1 MSLLIACGVFSGAT
15 AFPATLSGKD
25 IVYNIW
31 QNKTDPDT
39 TRLHVDLSKGYGLNP
54 IEPEFPVDPPV
65 PDTPIEPIYPP
76 EDEDDIPVDTENKYA
91 VGTPKGAFDVNS
103 MGAAVYSVSIECPN
117 GGALMPAIS
126 LSYNSQTGWGLAG
139 YGFGIG
145 GLSAITR
152 GGSNLYD
159 DGALRGIT
167 YTNADNLFLD
177 GKRLILQSGTHFCDG
192 AVYTVEGDPYTTVIM
207 HGTYSDTTANT
218 WFEVHAADGTIY
230 KYGSSVSS
238 RLSYINKNGAQRIA
252 SWHIS
257 YAEDVYQ
264 NCITYSYETTNL
276 NIRPTVITYGT
287 NNSVS
292 RGITNTVTFGYR
304 SLGDRARPFT
314 VEDRQGYADV
324 VLTDITTATDGVTFR
339 RYELKYDEASDKGY
353 AQFSRLV
360 QIDELDRYGKRLS
373 PIKIDWNFIGDMYVS
388 GRLLD
393 VITQPLAGNI
403 TDSFKQFA
411 AVDLNGDGISDIVK
425 ISHSGKVSYYGN
437 TVHTDYMT
445 LVNISRSRI
454 GDNDVVTYDY
464 PVTFELPAMF
474 SMDGIVSII
483 GSTSVL
489 DFDGDGYNDLL
500 FPQYFGIGGTYCI
513 KLYTILGKDIK
524 SGNTSNLRIS
534 EIPLTASTECPLSCT
549 FDADGNGKDDVL
561 FVETA
566 PKDGYYHGKI
576 FQHAEDGNAK
586 LTGLQF
592 VLPSKPEKLFT
603 ADYNNDGLTDIIL
616 LYNGGHTIYYNNG
629 STPSGQCFTEG
640 NKKTGTDFGNN
651 WRVQQGDFDGDG
663 LMDFVYNVSPETWL
677 RIARN
682 NGDGT
687 FTHGRSEDLSR
698 SDQSTSKD
706 DDKFSILVWDMN
718 SDGKSDV
725 FVSKANYKHHGGI
738 SGRNDYTSTTMKWL
752 YSDGTTLKVFKETEK
767 YHPEDATQGYLVLGD
782 FNGDGA
788 VELANYGTM
797 INTSSETLDEKI
809 HVYSMGT
816 SVPGLGKIK
825 KITDGLGRGIRIQY
839 ESAAMPSVYTRAD
852 DGAYPLNT
860 YCLPVAVVSSASF
873 DNGAAGIQY
882 LKYRYGGLKLHIA
895 GKGILGFT
903 EVTKENTTAKIKETQ
918 TVVQRDGRHLI
929 PTEVRSV
936 TTIGGSTSETVSR
949 TTVADTGNGNY
960 FAYVSGTEAV
970 DLDGNRTMSSATY
983 DTAKGVVT
991 EKTILY
997 GGDGMYRQT
1006 AYSGYEKRGGR
1017 WLPAT
1022 VTATQKHADSAVPF
1036 TDVTEYAYDD
1046 RGNVTTKMEHSGT
1059 DMQLVTSAT
1068 YDSYGNVLSSQ
1079 QAGRGVVSVTK
1090 HNEYDASGRFVT
1102 KTYESPS
1109 SAVNTFV
1116 YDMWG
1121 NLLEESDAT
1130 EPDNIL
1136 TTTHTYDGWGRRTST
1151 TEPDGTLTEWSMAW
1165 GKSYDFRYC
1174 IGETSTSK
1182 PWVNTW
1188 YDECSR
1194 ETCVQSIGEKY
1205 VDIRKRTI
1213 YDKKGNVSRTVG
1225 KTGNLTVTED
1235 FTYDERGRMLTST
1248 SSTGK
1253 TAEYG
1258 YGNRS
1263 VVCTVAGRGYTK
1275 TYDAWGNV
1283 VSSSDPISEVTYRY
1297 SSIGK
1302 PESVSTNGTEVTMT
1316 YDAAGNKTSLTD
1328 PDAGTSTYTYAADGR
1343 LLGERDGRD
1352 VETAYSFDASGRVIS
1367 SVTGDIATT
1376 YTYGTSGFGAQRI
1389 IRKETGGN
1397 SVEYTYD
1404 MYGRIVE
1411 ERRNIKNQGTYTFSH
1426 TYNSDNL
1433 LEKTCYPGGL
1443 EVRYVYDEYGFRT
1456 QVLANDSTLCS
1467 VDDYDGLSYTTS
1479 FMGGLK
1485 ATDTRDERGFMCRR
1499 SLLCGTDTL
1508 EALSLNY
1515 EGSTGNLLSRKRNSN
1530 AEETFG
1536 YDSLDRLV
1544 SVSIGGE
1551 ETMGMVYAPN
1561 GNILNKTG
1569 IGNYE
1574 YDASYKP
1581 HAVIAVE
1588 NTGNKIPEG
1597 PLGTT
1602 YNSLGKIK
1610 RINFSMLSNLETGN
1624 ELLKDTMTLGADPI
1638 GPRTLSTMGGISRP
1652 GNNWDVLGEV
1662 ITRPYIMDFLYGPD
1676 GGRWYSSLSN
1686 NGRVISSTVYAGD
1699 YEKVTDYGVTRE
1711 FYYLDGNTVVI
1722 KQDGVFKPY
1731 VAFTDNLGSI
1741 LAVVD
1746 ADGSKVFEASY
1757 DAWGKQSVA
1766 LNKIGLKRGYCGHEM
1781 LNRFNLINMN
1791 GRLYDPDLGRFLSPD
1806 NFVQMPDNSQN
1817 FNRYSYCLNNPLKYT
1832 DPSGEFWNLVIG
1844 AAIGGVFN
1852 WAAHGFQFNAKGLGY
1867 FATGAVAGA
1876 IGTGVASGINVAMAG
1891 GSFWTGAAGLA
1902 QGVAS
1907 TGFWAG
1913 AATGAGAGFAGGF
1926 VLGAGNSWTEGKCF
1940 GNGLLNGLKSG
1951 GINALEGGIA
1961 GGIISGFDA
1970 LEKGTNFWTG
1980 TGTFDMTGAMGCK
1993 GCLPK
1998 DINIAGKIKV
2008 KYVGRFE
2015 GQNVY
2020 ESKLLGTF
2028 SYKGSYS
2035 GFTLP
2040 DLGIYV
2046 GKGVFTLNQQA
2057 GLAMMQH
2064 EFGHVLQYR
2073 IIGFKDYY
2081 GVIAKE
2087 SLLNCAADRLFGT
2100 STHDTF
2106 WTETWAN
2113 YLSKNYF
2120 GTKWLGTET
2129 LLQNNEL
2136 FYYPSKNISN
2146 LRKIISF
2153 DINLDIRLLK
2163 STNFLPFNCI
2173 L

>member
-1 MSLLIACGVFSGAT
+1 MTRCAIIRTIQLSLLIACGVFSGAT
-15 AFPATLSGKD
+15 AFPATSSGKD
-25 IVYNIW
+25 ALYDIR
-31 QNKTDPDT
+31 QNKTEPDT
-39 TRLHVDLSKGYGLNP
+39 ARLNADFSRGYGLNP

-65 PDTPIEPIYPP
+65 PDIPIEPIYPP
-76 EDEDDIPVDTENKYA
+76 EDEDEIPVDTENKYA
-91 VGTPKGAFDVNS
+91 VGTPKGTFDVNS
-103 MGAAVYSVSIECPN
+103 MGAAVYNVVIECPN
-117 GGALMPAIS
+117 GGTLMPAVS
-126 LSYNSQTGWGLAG
+126 LSYNSQTGRGLAG
-139 YGFGIG
+139 YGFSIG

-159 DGALRGIT
+159 DGVLRGIT
-167 YTNADNLFLD
+167 YTDADNLFLD
-177 GKRLILQSGTHFCDG
+177 GKRLVLQNGTHFCDG
-192 AVYTVEGDPYTTVIM
+192 AVYTVEGNPYTTVIM
-207 HGTYSDTTANT
+207 HGTCSGTSAGT
-218 WFEVHAADGTIY
+218 WLEVHAADGTIY
-230 KYGSSVSS
+230 KYGSSASS
-238 RLSYINKNGAQRIA
+238 RLSYINKKGEQRIA

-304 SLGDRARPFT
+304 SLGDMAQPFT
-314 VEDRQGYADV
+314 VEDCQGKADV
-324 VLTDITTATDGVTFR
+324 VLTDITTATNGVTFR

-353 AQFSRLV
+353 TRFSRLV
-360 QIDELDRYGKRLS
+360 QIDGLDWYGKRLS

-388 GRLLD
+388 GRSLD

-425 ISHSGKVSYYGN
+425 ISHSEKVSYYGN
-437 TVHTDYMT
+437 TTHIDYMT

-454 GDNDVVTYDY
+454 SDNDVITYDY
-464 PVTFELPAMF
+464 PFTFELPAMC
-474 SMDGIVSII
+474 SMGGIVSII
-483 GSTSVL
+483 GNTSVL

-500 FPQYFGIGGTYCI
+500 FPQYFGIDGNYSI
-513 KLYTILGKDIK
+513 KLYYILGKYIK
-524 SGNTSNLRIS
+524 SGNTFNLRIS
-534 EIPLTASTECPLSCT
+534 EIPLTASTECPLFCT

-561 FVETA
+561 FVETT
-566 PKDGYYHGKI
+566 PKDGYYNSMILCHAGNERL
-576 FQHAEDGNAK
+576 QHTDLK
-586 LTGLQF
+586 F
-592 VLPSKPEKLFT
+592 RLPSKPEKLFT

-616 LYNGGHTIYYNNG
+616 LYNGGYTIYYNNG
-629 STPSGQCFTEG
+629 STPSGQCFTEN

-687 FTHGRSEDLSR
+687 FTHGRSEDLNR

-718 SDGKSDV
+718 NDGKSDV

-767 YHPEDATQGYLVLGD
+767 YHPEDATQGYLMLGD

-839 ESAAMPSVYTRAD
+839 ESAAMPSVYTKAD
-852 DGAYPLNT
+852 DGAYPLNS

-895 GKGILGFT
+895 GKGMLGFT

-949 TTVADTGNGNY
+949 TTVADTGSGNY
-960 FAYVSGTEAV
+960 FAYVSDTEAV
-970 DLDGNRTMSSATY
+970 DLDGNRTLSSTAY

-991 EKTILY
+991 EESVLY
-997 GGDGMYRQT
+997 GGDGMYSRT
-1006 AYSGYEKRGGR
+1006 AYSGYEKRGGK
-1017 WLPAT
+1017 WLPTT
-1022 VTATQKHADSAVPF
+1022 VSATQKHADSAVPF
-1036 TDVTEYAYDD
+1036 TDVTEYVYDD
-1046 RGNVTTKMEHSGT
+1046 RGNVTTKTEHSGT

-1068 YDSYGNVLSSQ
+1068 YDAYGNILSSRQ
-1079 QAGRGVVSVTK
+1079 TGRGVVTVTK

-1109 SAVNTFV
+1109 SAVNTFA

-1136 TTTHTYDGWGRRTST
+1136 TTTHTYDGWGHRTST

-1165 GKSYDFRYC
+1165 GKSYDFIYC
-1174 IGETSTSK
+1174 IGETSTAR

-1194 ETCVQSIGEKY
+1194 ETCVQSMGEKY
-1205 VDIRKRTI
+1205 VDIRKETT
-1213 YDKKGNVSRTVG
+1213 YDKNGNISRTES
-1225 KTGNLTVTED
+1225 KTGDLTVTED
-1235 FTYDERGRMLTST
+1235 FTYDERGRILTSA

-1253 TAEYG
+1253 TAEYS

-1283 VSSSDPISEVTYRY
+1283 ISSSDPISEVTYRY
-1297 SSIGK
+1297 SSVGK

-1343 LLGERDGRD
+1343 LLSEKDGRD

-1367 SVTGDIATT
+1367 STAGDITTT

-1389 IRKETGGN
+1389 IRKETDGN

-1411 ERRNIKNQGTYTFSH
+1411 ERRNIKDQGTYTFSH

-1443 EVRYVYDEYGFRT
+1443 EVKYVYDEFGFRT
-1456 QVLANDSTLCS
+1456 QVLANDSTLFS

-1499 SLLCGTDTL
+1499 SLLCGADTL
-1508 EALSLNY
+1508 ESVSLNY
-1515 EGSTGNLLSRKRNSN
+1515 DGSTGNLLSRKRNRG
-1530 AEETFG
+1530 AEEIFG

-1544 SVSIGGE
+1544 SVSSGGE

-1602 YNSLGKIK
+1602 YNDIGKIK
-1610 RINFSMLSNLETGN
+1610 RINFSMLSDFGFVN
-1624 ELLKDTMTLGADPI
+1624 ELSKDTMPLYTDPI

-1676 GGRWYSSLSN
+1676 GARWYSSLSN

-1699 YEKVTDYGVTRE
+1699 YETVTDHGVTRE
-1711 FYYLDGNTVVI
+1711 FYYLDGNTIVI

-1746 ADGSKVFEASY
+1746 ADGNKVFEASY
-1757 DAWGKQSVA
+1757 DAWGKQAVV

-1781 LNRFNLINMN
+1781 LPRFNLINMN

-1832 DPSGEFWNLVIG
+1832 DPSGEAFGIDDVVLAFAAINMASSMMRADFEGKSKLKAGVLSILSSAASYGIGELFKDMTMTFGNELLRAGAHGLSNGVVSALGGGNFLSSFVSGATSSGIGSFAQSVHMDHGLMLASTTTMGGLAGWATGGDILQGAMQGFMIG
-1844 AAIGGVFN
+1844 ALNHTQHQESHHFSDKQLNQINEAYKEIADLDIDAVYEKIGGPLGE
-1852 WAAHGFQFNAKGLGY
+1852 WAKRDDFSYSCAARVSYALNYGGLPIPKGTPNTYLGGDGKYYFINAKAMSKY
-1867 FATGAVAGA
+1867 FRVKWGN
-1876 IGTGVASGINVAMAG
+1876 GINIPRAKVK
-1891 GSFWTGAAGLA
+1891 
-1902 QGVAS
+1902 
-1907 TGFWAG
+1907 
-1913 AATGAGAGFAGGF
+1913 
-1926 VLGAGNSWTEGKCF
+1926 N
-1940 GNGLLNGLKSG
+1940 
-1951 GINALEGGIA
+1951 
-1961 GGIISGFDA
+1961 GIIFQYDFKSTTVSGHV
-1970 LEKGTNFWTG
+1970 
-1980 TGTFDMTGAMGCK
+1980 
-1993 GCLPK
+1993 
-1998 DINIAGKIKV
+1998 DIVYRNNTYGHFYKV
-2008 KYVGRFE
+2008 K
-2015 GQNVY
+2015 
-2020 ESKLLGTF
+2020 T
-2028 SYKGSYS
+2028 
-2035 GFTLP
+2035 
-2040 DLGIYV
+2040 
-2046 GKGVFTLNQQA
+2046 
-2057 GLAMMQH
+2057 
-2064 EFGHVLQYR
+2064 
-2073 IIGFKDYY
+2073 
-2081 GVIAKE
+2081 
-2087 SLLNCAADRLFGT
+2087 
-2100 STHDTF
+2100 
-2106 WTETWAN
+2106 
-2113 YLSKNYF
+2113 
-2120 GTKWLGTET
+2120 
-2129 LLQNNEL
+2129 
-2136 FYYPSKNISN
+2136 
-2146 LRKIISF
+2146 
-2153 DINLDIRLLK
+2153 
-2163 STNFLPFNCI
+2163 I
-2173 L
+2173 LWH

>member
-1 MSLLIACGVFSGAT
+1 MTRCAIIRTIQLSLLIACGVFSGAT
-15 AFPATLSGKD
+15 AFPATSSGKD
-25 IVYNIW
+25 ALYDIR
-31 QNKTDPDT
+31 QNKTEPDT
-39 TRLHVDLSKGYGLNP
+39 ARLNADFSRGYGLNP

-65 PDTPIEPIYPP
+65 PDIPIEPIYPP
-76 EDEDDIPVDTENKYA
+76 EDEDEIPVDTENKYA
-91 VGTPKGAFDVNS
+91 VGTPKGTFNVNS
-103 MGAAVYSVSIECPN
+103 MGAAVYNVVIECPN
-117 GGALMPAIS
+117 GGTLMPAVS
-126 LSYNSQTGWGLAG
+126 LSYNSQTGRGLAG
-139 YGFGIG
+139 YGFSIG

-159 DGALRGIT
+159 DGVLRGIT
-167 YTNADNLFLD
+167 YTDADNLFLD

-192 AVYTVEGDPYTTVIM
+192 AVYTVEGNPYTTVIM
-207 HGTYSDTTANT
+207 HGTCSGTSAGT
-218 WFEVHAADGTIY
+218 WLEVHAADGTIY
-230 KYGSSVSS
+230 KYGSSASS
-238 RLSYINKNGAQRIA
+238 RLSYINKKGEQRIA

-304 SLGDRARPFT
+304 SLGDMAQPFT

-324 VLTDITTATDGVTFR
+324 VLTDITTATNGVTFR

-388 GRLLD
+388 GRSLD
-393 VITQPLAGNI
+393 VPTKDALSYVQEN
-403 TDSFKQFA
+403 SRQFA
-411 AVDLNGDGISDIVK
+411 AADLNGDGVSDI
-425 ISHSGKVSYYGN
+425 IRVSQARIIDNQGGGE
-437 TVHTDYMT
+437 TDWHYRT
-445 LVNISRSRI
+445 LVYVSRSRV
-454 GDNDVVTYDY
+454 GENNTVTYDY
-464 PVTFELPAMF
+464 PIKFELQETIAVLGWI
-474 SMDGIVSII
+474 SVI
-483 GSTSVL
+483 GGTSVL

-500 FPQYFGIGGTYCI
+500 FP
-513 KLYTILGKDIK
+513 LYTEDGESRGLILYTLLGKNIK
-524 SGNTSNLRIS
+524 SGNTANINKPY
-534 EIPLTASTECPLSCT
+534 IPLTASTECPLFCT

-561 FVETA
+561 FVETS
-566 PKDGYYHGKI
+566 PKNRCYYGKL
-576 FQHAEDGNAK
+576 FQHTEDGKAK
-586 LTGLQF
+586 LIDLHF
-592 VLPSKPEKLFT
+592 LLPSKPEKLFT

-616 LYNGGHTIYYNNG
+616 LYNGGYTIYYNNG
-629 STPSGQCFTEG
+629 STPSGQCFTEN

-687 FTHGRSEDLSR
+687 FTHGRSEDLNR

-767 YHPEDATQGYLVLGD
+767 YHPEDATQGYLMLGD

-797 INTSSETLDEKI
+797 IDTSSETLDEKI

-839 ESAAMPSVYTRAD
+839 ESAAKPSVYTRAD

-895 GKGILGFT
+895 GKGMLGFT

-936 TTIGGSTSETVSR
+936 TAIGGSTSETVSR

-960 FAYVSGTEAV
+960 FAYVSETEAV
-970 DLDGNRTMSSATY
+970 DLDGNRTVSSTAY

-997 GGDGMYRQT
+997 GGDGMYRRT

-1343 LLGERDGRD
+1343 LLTERDGRD

-1367 SVTGDIATT
+1367 SVAGDITTT

-1404 MYGRIVE
+1404 SYGRVVE

-1443 EVRYVYDEYGFRT
+1443 EVRYVYDEFGFRT

-1479 FMGGLK
+1479 FVGGLK
-1485 ATDTRDERGFMCRR
+1485 VTDTRDERGFMCRR

-1515 EGSTGNLLSRKRNSN
+1515 EGSTGNLLSRKRNSS

-1676 GGRWYSSLSN
+1676 GERWYSSLSN

-1722 KQDGVFKPY
+1722 KQDGVFKSY

-1746 ADGSKVFEASY
+1746 ADGNKVFEASY
-1757 DAWGKQSVA
+1757 DAWGKQTVA

-1781 LNRFNLINMN
+1781 LPRFNLINMN

-1832 DPSGEFWNLVIG
+1832 DPSGEWFGIDDLFIAGVSFVTGYVSNGLQSGHWGWDSVKSGIYSAVSSWIGFNTAGMSTGVISSTTVQNGMLAGLNTFLNTFMPSVNFPVTKHFSFSMSPSIGFGTGGFSFG
-1844 AAIGGVFN
+1844 A
-1852 WAAHGFQFNAKGLGY
+1852 GLGMGY
-1867 FATGAVAGA
+1867 TSGDFSIQTGIGMGSNYGGWNVGA
-1876 IGTGVASGINVAMAG
+1876 
-1891 GSFWTGAAGLA
+1891 
-1902 QGVAS
+1902 
-1907 TGFWAG
+1907 
-1913 AATGAGAGFAGGF
+1913 
-1926 VLGAGNSWTEGKCF
+1926 
-1940 GNGLLNGLKSG
+1940 
-1951 GINALEGGIA
+1951 
-1961 GGIISGFDA
+1961 
-1970 LEKGTNFWTG
+1970 
-1980 TGTFDMTGAMGCK
+1980 
-1993 GCLPK
+1993 
-1998 DINIAGKIKV
+1998 
-2008 KYVGRFE
+2008 
-2015 GQNVY
+2015 
-2020 ESKLLGTF
+2020 
-2028 SYKGSYS
+2028 SYKGYGASYGITTYES
-2035 GFTLP
+2035 GKFHGQDIDGQKLGHLGLKAGNVSFCLFNDLWGDANDRWRTSAAELTIGKFSIGTYVDTNWGKEESSGGEFDGKDKLIGKNKAWINGKVYSAPIWVGYRRRNMSYKLGFSHTYIQSLTQNFVHKYISPTPFFLDYSLFEQGVFYYCGTSNPFTL
-2040 DLGIYV
+2040 
-2046 GKGVFTLNQQA
+2046 
-2057 GLAMMQH
+2057 
-2064 EFGHVLQYR
+2064 
-2073 IIGFKDYY
+2073 
-2081 GVIAKE
+2081 
-2087 SLLNCAADRLFGT
+2087 
-2100 STHDTF
+2100 
-2106 WTETWAN
+2106 WN
-2113 YLSKNYF
+2113 Y
-2120 GTKWLGTET
+2120 
-2129 LLQNNEL
+2129 
-2136 FYYPSKNISN
+2136 
-2146 LRKIISF
+2146 
-2153 DINLDIRLLK
+2153 
-2163 STNFLPFNCI
+2163 
-2173 L
+2173 

>member
-207 HGTYSDTTANT
+207 HGTCSDATANT

-230 KYGSSVSS
+230 KYGGSSSS

-257 YAEDVYQ
+257 YAEDVHQ

-388 GRLLD
+388 GRSLD

-464 PVTFELPAMF
+464 PVTFELPAMY

-483 GSTSVL
+483 GNTSVL

-513 KLYTILGKDIK
+513 KLYSILGKDIK

-561 FVETA
+561 FVETT
-566 PKDGYYHGKI
+566 PKDGYYNSMIVCHAGNERL
-576 FQHAEDGNAK
+576 QHTDLK
-586 LTGLQF
+586 F
-592 VLPSKPEKLFT
+592 RLPSKPEKLFT

-616 LYNGGHTIYYNNG
+616 LYNGGYTIYYNNG
-629 STPSGQCFTEG
+629 STPSGQCFTED
-640 NKKTGTDFGNN
+640 NKKTGTGFGNN

-895 GKGILGFT
+895 GKGMLGFT

-997 GGDGMYRQT
+997 GGDGMYRRT

-1046 RGNVTTKMEHSGT
+1046 RGNVTTKTEHSGT

-1068 YDSYGNVLSSQ
+1068 YDAYGNVLSSQ
-1079 QAGRGVVSVTK
+1079 QAGRGVVAVTK

-1109 SAVNTFV
+1109 SAVNTFA

-1121 NLLEESDAT
+1121 NLLEESDVT

-1151 TEPDGTLTEWSMAW
+1151 TEPGGTLTEWSIAW

-1205 VDIRKRTI
+1205 VNIRKRTI

-1235 FTYDERGRMLTST
+1235 FTYDERGRILTST

-1275 TYDAWGNV
+1275 TYDAWGNIT
-1283 VSSSDPISEVTYRY
+1283 SSSDPISEVEYRY

-1343 LLGERDGRD
+1343 LLTERDGRD

-1367 SVTGDIATT
+1367 SVAGDITTT

-1404 MYGRIVE
+1404 SYGRVVE
-1411 ERRNIKNQGTYTFSH
+1411 EQRNIKNQGTYTFSH

-1433 LEKTCYPGGL
+1433 LEKTSYPGGL
-1443 EVRYVYDEYGFRT
+1443 EVRYVYDEFGFRT
-1456 QVLANDSTLCS
+1456 QVLVNDSALCS
-1467 VDDYDGLSYTTS
+1467 VDDYDGLSYITS

-1515 EGSTGNLLSRKRNSN
+1515 EGSTGNLLSRKRNSS
-1530 AEETFG
+1530 AEETFC

-1551 ETMGMVYAPN
+1551 ETMGMVYVPN

-1574 YDASYKP
+1574 YNASYKP

-1610 RINFSMLSNLETGN
+1610 RINFSMLSDFGFVN
-1624 ELLKDTMTLGADPI
+1624 ELSKDTMTLGADPI

-1711 FYYLDGNTVVI
+1711 YYYLDGNTVVI

-1781 LNRFNLINMN
+1781 LPRFNLINMN

-1832 DPSGEFWNLVIG
+1832 DPSGEAFGIDDVVFACILGGAINLTINLIEGNVKNVG
-1844 AAIGGVFN
+1844 HGV
-1852 WAAHGFQFNAKGLGY
+1852 AL
-1867 FATGAVAGA
+1867 FATGAL
-1876 IGTGVASGINVAMAG
+1876 AG
-1891 GSFWTGAAGLA
+1891 GCALLG
-1902 QGVAS
+1902 QVGVSAII
-1907 TGFWAG
+1907 
-1913 AATGAGAGFAGGF
+1913 
-1926 VLGAGNSWTEGKCF
+1926 VGAGNSILNQGFNNGWNNIDWGQVGMSGSTALLTSYLGGQLGNMLSKPLENLTSSISNTVLKNVTYNSLCNAATGF
-1940 GNGLLNGLKSG
+1940 ALGTGFSLINGNGFDLSSAFGAGLESAGMGFLTGAMSGFATGVKQVQNEKEQSSSNKSSNYGLPENVAKETLNSLQTPTGSGTNSVYVGRDADGNVRYVGITERDPQIRFNEHLKSG
-1951 GINALEGGIA
+1951 
-1961 GGIISGFDA
+1961 
-1970 LEKGTNFWTG
+1970 TNRSKLQYKTIDG
-1980 TGTFDMTGAMGCK
+1980 TG
-1993 GCLPK
+1993 
-1998 DINIAGKIKV
+1998 
-2008 KYVGRFE
+2008 
-2015 GQNVY
+2015 
-2020 ESKLLGTF
+2020 KL
-2028 SYKGSYS
+2028 SRIQS
-2035 GFTLP
+2035 
-2040 DLGIYV
+2040 
-2046 GKGVFTLNQQA
+2046 
-2057 GLAMMQH
+2057 
-2064 EFGHVLQYR
+2064 R
-2073 IIGFKDYY
+2073 IIEQNLINMY
-2081 GVIAKE
+2081 GLGKNNGILFNIRN
-2087 SLLNCAADRLFGT
+2087 SISPLNWNKYGI
-2100 STHDTF
+2100 
-2106 WTETWAN
+2106 
-2113 YLSKNYF
+2113 KN
-2120 GTKWLGTET
+2120 K
-2129 LLQNNEL
+2129 
-2136 FYYPSKNISN
+2136 
-2146 LRKIISF
+2146 
-2153 DINLDIRLLK
+2153 
-2163 STNFLPFNCI
+2163 
-2173 L
+2173 

>member
-39 TRLHVDLSKGYGLNP
+39 TRRHVDLSKGYGLNP

-91 VGTPKGAFDVNS
+91 VGTPKGTFDVNS

-152 GGSNLYD
+152 GGSNMYD

-230 KYGSSVSS
+230 KYGGSSSS

-257 YAEDVYQ
+257 YAEDVHQ

-324 VLTDITTATDGVTFR
+324 VLTDITTATDGVTLR

-388 GRLLD
+388 GRSLD
-393 VITQPLAGNI
+393 VPTKDASSYVQEN
-403 TDSFKQFA
+403 SRQFA
-411 AVDLNGDGISDIVK
+411 AADLNGDGVSDI
-425 ISHSGKVSYYGN
+425 IRVSQARIIDNQGGG
-437 TVHTDYMT
+437 VTDWHYRT
-445 LVNISRSRI
+445 LVYVSRSRVGENNI
-454 GDNDVVTYDY
+454 VTYDY
-464 PVTFELPAMF
+464 PIKFELQETIAALGWI
-474 SMDGIVSII
+474 SVI
-483 GSTSVL
+483 GGTSVL

-500 FPQYFGIGGTYCI
+500 FP
-513 KLYTILGKDIK
+513 LYTEDGESRGLILYTLLGKNIK
-524 SGNTSNLRIS
+524 SGNTANINKPY
-534 EIPLTASTECPLSCT
+534 IPLTASTECPLFCT

-561 FVETA
+561 FVETS
-566 PKDGYYHGKI
+566 PKKRCYYGKL
-576 FQHAEDGNAK
+576 FQHTEDGKAK
-586 LTGLQF
+586 LIDLHF
-592 VLPSKPEKLFT
+592 LLPSKPEKLFT

-616 LYNGGHTIYYNNG
+616 LYNGGYTIYYNNG

-687 FTHGRSEDLSR
+687 FTHGRSEDLNR

-718 SDGKSDV
+718 NDGKSDV

-767 YHPEDATQGYLVLGD
+767 YHPEDATQGYLMLGD

-839 ESAAMPSVYTRAD
+839 ESVAMPSVYTRAD

-895 GKGILGFT
+895 GKGMLGFT

-936 TTIGGSTSETVSR
+936 TAIGGSTSETVSR

-960 FAYVSGTEAV
+960 FAYVSETEAV
-970 DLDGNRTMSSATY
+970 DLDGNRTVSSTAY

-997 GGDGMYRQT
+997 GGDGMYRRT

-1046 RGNVTTKMEHSGT
+1046 RGNVTTKTEHSGT
-1059 DMQLVTSAT
+1059 DMQLATSAT
-1068 YDSYGNVLSSQ
+1068 YDAYGNVLSSQ
-1079 QAGRGVVSVTK
+1079 QAGRGVVAVTK

-1121 NLLEESDAT
+1121 NLLEESDVT

-1235 FTYDERGRMLTST
+1235 FTYDERGRILTST

-1275 TYDAWGNV
+1275 TYDAWGNIT
-1283 VSSSDPISEVTYRY
+1283 SSSDPISEVTYRY

-1316 YDAAGNKTSLTD
+1316 YDAAGNKISLTD

-1343 LLGERDGRD
+1343 LLTERDGRD

-1367 SVTGDIATT
+1367 SVAGDITTT

-1404 MYGRIVE
+1404 SYGRVVE

-1443 EVRYVYDEYGFRT
+1443 EVRYVYDEFGFRT
-1456 QVLANDSTLCS
+1456 QVLANDSALCS

-1485 ATDTRDERGFMCRR
+1485 ATDTRDECGFMCRR

-1515 EGSTGNLLSRKRNSN
+1515 EGSTGNLLSRKRNCS

-1544 SVSIGGE
+1544 SVSSGGE

-1581 HAVIAVE
+1581 HAVTAVE

-1602 YNSLGKIK
+1602 YNDIGKIK

-1676 GGRWYSSLSN
+1676 GARWYSSLSN

-1699 YEKVTDYGVTRE
+1699 YEKVTDHGVTRE
-1711 FYYLDGNTVVI
+1711 YYYLDGNTVVI

-1746 ADGSKVFEASY
+1746 ADGNKVFEASY
-1757 DAWGKQSVA
+1757 DAWGKQAVV

-1781 LNRFNLINMN
+1781 LPRFNLINMN

-1832 DPSGEFWNLVIG
+1832 DPSGEIFGIDDAVFAF
-1844 AAIGGVFN
+1844 AAFN
-1852 WAAHGFQFNAKGLGY
+1852 MASSMMRAAFDGKSVLK
-1867 FATGAVAGA
+1867 AGA
-1876 IGTGVASGINVAMAG
+1876 LSFLSSVASYGV
-1891 GSFWTGAAGLA
+1891 GSA
-1902 QGVAS
+1902 
-1907 TGFWAG
+1907 
-1913 AATGAGAGFAGGF
+1913 
-1926 VLGAGNSWTEGKCF
+1926 LGHG
-1940 GNGLLNGLKSG
+1940 
-1951 GINALEGGIA
+1951 
-1961 GGIISGFDA
+1961 
-1970 LEKGTNFWTG
+1970 
-1980 TGTFDMTGAMGCK
+1980 
-1993 GCLPK
+1993 
-1998 DINIAGKIKV
+1998 
-2008 KYVGRFE
+2008 
-2015 GQNVY
+2015 
-2020 ESKLLGTF
+2020 LGTF
-2028 SYKGSYS
+2028 GHELLRAGAHGLTNGVINAINGDNFVNGFVTGMTASLSGSAAQALH
-2035 GFTLP
+2035 FNTL
-2040 DLGIYV
+2040 
-2046 GKGVFTLNQQA
+2046 GVISSSTITG
-2057 GLAMMQH
+2057 GLASWASGGNFLEGAQ
-2064 EFGHVLQYR
+2064 
-2073 IIGFKDYY
+2073 IGFNIGALNHEGDNIKYY
-2081 GVIAKE
+2081 YDENNQLLYGEIPEVEVIGKRIFKYE
-2087 SLLNCAADRLFGT
+2087 PSIVEKPLQPVWPEFELLFLWRSIPNLFSSFFT
-2100 STHDTF
+2100 S
-2106 WTETWAN
+2106 
-2113 YLSKNYF
+2113 
-2120 GTKWLGTET
+2120 
-2129 LLQNNEL
+2129 
-2136 FYYPSKNISN
+2136 PKNIGYKSFYEFKKYN
-2146 LRKIISF
+2146 GSAGEGYNWHHIVEQRPINIERFGAEKIHNTNNI
-2153 DINLDIRLLK
+2153 IRLPSGRGSIHSEITVFYSSKPDWSNGMTVRDWLNNKSFKEQYNFGIKQIRRFGGKQYLK
-2163 STNFLPFNCI
+2163 
-2173 L
+2173 

>member
-207 HGTYSDTTANT
+207 HGTCSDATANT

-230 KYGSSVSS
+230 KYGGSSSS

-257 YAEDVYQ
+257 YAEDVHQ

-388 GRLLD
+388 GRSLD

-464 PVTFELPAMF
+464 PVTFELPAMY

-483 GSTSVL
+483 GNTSVL

-513 KLYTILGKDIK
+513 KLYSILGKDIK

-561 FVETA
+561 FVETT
-566 PKDGYYHGKI
+566 PKDGYYNSMIVCHAGNERL
-576 FQHAEDGNAK
+576 QHTDLK
-586 LTGLQF
+586 F
-592 VLPSKPEKLFT
+592 RLPSKPEKLFT

-616 LYNGGHTIYYNNG
+616 LYNGGYTIYYNNG
-629 STPSGQCFTEG
+629 STPSGQCFTED
-640 NKKTGTDFGNN
+640 NKKTGTGFGNN

-895 GKGILGFT
+895 GKGMLGFT

-997 GGDGMYRQT
+997 GGDGMYRRT

-1046 RGNVTTKMEHSGT
+1046 RGNVTTKTEHSGT

-1068 YDSYGNVLSSQ
+1068 YDAYGNVLSSQ
-1079 QAGRGVVSVTK
+1079 QAGRGVVAVTK

-1109 SAVNTFV
+1109 SAVNTFA

-1121 NLLEESDAT
+1121 NLLEESDVT

-1151 TEPDGTLTEWSMAW
+1151 TEPGGTLTEWSIAW

-1205 VDIRKRTI
+1205 VNIRKRTI

-1235 FTYDERGRMLTST
+1235 FTYDERGRILTST

-1275 TYDAWGNV
+1275 TYDAWGNIT
-1283 VSSSDPISEVTYRY
+1283 SSSDPISEVEYRY

-1343 LLGERDGRD
+1343 LLTERDGRD

-1367 SVTGDIATT
+1367 SVAGDITTT

-1404 MYGRIVE
+1404 SYGRVVE
-1411 ERRNIKNQGTYTFSH
+1411 EQRNIKNQGTYTFSH

-1433 LEKTCYPGGL
+1433 LEKTSYPGGL
-1443 EVRYVYDEYGFRT
+1443 EVRYVYDEFGFRT
-1456 QVLANDSTLCS
+1456 QVLANDSALCS
-1467 VDDYDGLSYTTS
+1467 VDDYDGLSYITS

-1515 EGSTGNLLSRKRNSN
+1515 EGSTGNLLSRKRNSS
-1530 AEETFG
+1530 AEETFC

-1610 RINFSMLSNLETGN
+1610 RINFSMLSDFGFVN
-1624 ELLKDTMTLGADPI
+1624 ELSKDTMTLGADPI

-1711 FYYLDGNTVVI
+1711 YYYLDGNTVVI

-1781 LNRFNLINMN
+1781 LPRFNLINMN

-1832 DPSGEFWNLVIG
+1832 DPSGEAFGIDDVVFACILGGAINLTINLIEGNVKNVG
-1844 AAIGGVFN
+1844 HGV
-1852 WAAHGFQFNAKGLGY
+1852 AL
-1867 FATGAVAGA
+1867 FATGAL
-1876 IGTGVASGINVAMAG
+1876 AG
-1891 GSFWTGAAGLA
+1891 GCALLG
-1902 QGVAS
+1902 QVGVSAII
-1907 TGFWAG
+1907 
-1913 AATGAGAGFAGGF
+1913 
-1926 VLGAGNSWTEGKCF
+1926 VGAGNSILNQGFNNGWNNIDWGQVGMSGSTALLTSYLGGQLGNMLSKPLENLTSSISNTVLKNVTYNSLCNAATGF
-1940 GNGLLNGLKSG
+1940 ALGTGFSLINGNGFDLSSAFGAGLESAGMGFLTGAMSGFATGVKQVQNEKEQSSSNKSSNYGLPENVAKETLNSLQTPTGSGTNSVYVGRDADGNVRYVGITERDPQIRFNEHLKSG
-1951 GINALEGGIA
+1951 
-1961 GGIISGFDA
+1961 
-1970 LEKGTNFWTG
+1970 TNRSKLQYKTIDG
-1980 TGTFDMTGAMGCK
+1980 TG
-1993 GCLPK
+1993 
-1998 DINIAGKIKV
+1998 
-2008 KYVGRFE
+2008 
-2015 GQNVY
+2015 
-2020 ESKLLGTF
+2020 KL
-2028 SYKGSYS
+2028 SRIQS
-2035 GFTLP
+2035 
-2040 DLGIYV
+2040 
-2046 GKGVFTLNQQA
+2046 
-2057 GLAMMQH
+2057 
-2064 EFGHVLQYR
+2064 R
-2073 IIGFKDYY
+2073 IIEQNLINMY
-2081 GVIAKE
+2081 GLGKNNGILFNIRN
-2087 SLLNCAADRLFGT
+2087 SISPLNWNKYGI
-2100 STHDTF
+2100 
-2106 WTETWAN
+2106 
-2113 YLSKNYF
+2113 KN
-2120 GTKWLGTET
+2120 K
-2129 LLQNNEL
+2129 
-2136 FYYPSKNISN
+2136 
-2146 LRKIISF
+2146 
-2153 DINLDIRLLK
+2153 
-2163 STNFLPFNCI
+2163 
-2173 L
+2173 